1 MNKFTLVISVCNVI
15 AGFVLVAALT
25 ISCTNIPSNI
35 GKSNEVVVAS
45 SAIDSN
51 MIIDNIQIFNYVPQK
66 EGLFTF
72 LFKADTAAKKFSRY
86 HTIFIYGTLQDES
99 ISTLLSEE
107 AKVATEKDTF
117 TLFKLNDLWAKEQLV
132 IVMAVSE
139 SIYTAQGIIKYKN
152 MIANMLE
159 ENQYQY
165 IKKNYYC
172 KDMDKK
178 NKKNLENFG
187 VTFDLAKS
195 WMIDSTHQQD
205 AFIFFHK
212 HFPDRSIF
220 FYKEQISQELS
231 RTSAIEKRNALT
243 NEYYN
248 GDYVLEDLVTAKEIE
263 FKDMKGIK
271 LKGVWQNDSLVAG
284 GPFISYFLTAED
296 TLYIIDGILFNP
308 GKRKS
313 DHFTTLEVIMNS
325 FQIVKPKNK
334 NMK

>member
-1 MNKFTLVISVCNVI
+1 MNKFTLVLGIGNVI

-25 ISCTNIPSNI
+25 ISCTNIPPNI

-45 SAIDSN
+45 SAIDSS
-51 MIIDNIQIFNYVPQK
+51 MITDNIQIFNYVPQK

-72 LFKADTAAKKFSRY
+72 LFKADTAAKKFSTY

-107 AKVATEKDTF
+107 AKLATEKDTF

-139 SIYTAQGIIKYKN
+139 TIYTTRGIIKYKDV
-152 MIANMLE
+152 IANMLE
-159 ENQYQY
+159 ENYYQH

-178 NKKNLENFG
+178 NKKALENFG
-187 VTFDLAKS
+187 VTFDLTKS
-195 WMIDSTHQQD
+195 WMIDSTQQENH
-205 AFIFFHK
+205 FIFFHK

-220 FYKEQISQELS
+220 FYKEQINQELS
-231 RTSAIEKRNALT
+231 RTPAIEKRNALT

-248 GDYVLEDLVTAKEIE
+248 GDYVLEDLVTSEEIE

-284 GPFISYFLTAED
+284 GPFISYFLTIED
-296 TLYIIDGILFNP
+296 TLYIIDGVLFNP

-334 NMK
+334 NME